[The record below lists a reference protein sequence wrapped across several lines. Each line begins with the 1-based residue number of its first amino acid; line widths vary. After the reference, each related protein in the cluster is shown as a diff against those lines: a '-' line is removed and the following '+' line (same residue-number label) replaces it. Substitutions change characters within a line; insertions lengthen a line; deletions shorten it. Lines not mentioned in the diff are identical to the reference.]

1 MRRGHDSRKQAISSK
16 TIRHNFPALT
26 LEQVYGAITFDLAPR
41 LAVDTNIQEGEE
53 DWLKWEQVL
62 PWNPILLNKLSR

>member
-1 MRRGHDSRKQAISSK
+1 MSSK

-41 LAVDTNIQEGEE
+41 ADVDTNIQEGEE
-53 DWLKWEQVL
+53 DWLKW
-62 PWNPILLNKLSR
+62 SRCFPGTLYSSIS